1 MTISNLALEVELSAK
16 IVRATTAYNIGKPC
30 ISNKDFDALVNKL
43 HSINPSN
50 KILKKPFGGD
60 ELLSLDNARLEEWYR
75 GIRRNT
81 EVVIEPKIDGVALA
95 VQYQYGELQLAYTRS
110 GRDVTKY
117 AYEVPNIPKTI
128 KEKKKITVRGE
139 LYAHS
144 LPAPNSQ
151 RVAAAQ
157 LRKKQPNC
165 KLLSFIAF
173 QILDTSLDH
182 TDQILDLNSYGFVTN
197 PYKIRSDYDGIKDLH
212 NQWLSGQLWNNLPT
226 DGIVAKINDK
236 HIQERLG
243 QSEKCPRWAL
253 ALKN

>member
-43 HSINPSN
+43 HSINPNN
-50 KILKKPFGGD
+50 KILKTPFGGN

-95 VQYQYGELQLAYTRS
+95 VQYEYGELQLAYTRS

-128 KEKKKITVRGE
+128 KEKNKITVRGE
-139 LYAHS
+139 LYAHN
-144 LPAPNSQ
+144 LPAPDSQ

-157 LRKKQPNC
+157 LRRKEPNC

-182 TDQILDLNSYGFVTN
+182 IDQLQDLYCFGFQVN
-197 PYKIRSDYDGIKDLH
+197 NYFVVNNFWDIKDLH
-212 NQWLSGQLWNNLPT
+212 NQWLSGQLWSNIPT
-226 DGIVAKINDK
+226 DGIVVKINDK
-236 HIQERLG
+236 NIQEKLG
-243 QSEKCPRWAL
+243 QSGKCPRWAL

>member
-1 MTISNLALEVELSAK
+1 MTNCNLALEEELSAK

-30 ISNKDFDALVNKL
+30 ISNKAFDALVNKL
-43 HSINPSN
+43 HSINPNN
-50 KILKKPFGGD
+50 KILKTPFGGNK
-60 ELLSLDNARLEEWYR
+60 LSSLDNARLEEWYR
-75 GIRRNT
+75 GIRKNT
-81 EVVIEPKIDGVALA
+81 DVVIEPKIDGVALA

-110 GRDVTKY
+110 GRDVTRY
-117 AYEVPNIPKTI
+117 AYQVPNIPKTI
-128 KEKKKITVRGE
+128 KEKKKITIRGE
-139 LYAHS
+139 LYAFNE
-144 LPAPNSQ
+144 PAPKSQ
-151 RVAAAQ
+151 TIAAAQ
-157 LRKKQPNC
+157 LRRKQPDC

-182 TDQILDLNSYGFVTN
+182 IDQLEDLYCFGFKVN
-197 PYKIRSDYDGIKDLH
+197 NYFVVNNFWDIKDLH

-226 DGIVAKINDK
+226 DGIVVKINDK

>member
-30 ISNKDFDALVNKL
+30 ISNKDFDALVNQL
-43 HSINPSN
+43 HSINPNN

-144 LPAPNSQ
+144 LSAPDSQ

-157 LRKKQPNC
+157 LRKKEPNC

-182 TDQILDLNSYGFVTN
+182 INQILDLNSYGFITN

-226 DGIVAKINDK
+226 DGIVVKINDK
-236 HIQERLG
+236 NIQEKLG
-243 QSEKCPRWAL
+243 QSGKCPRWAL